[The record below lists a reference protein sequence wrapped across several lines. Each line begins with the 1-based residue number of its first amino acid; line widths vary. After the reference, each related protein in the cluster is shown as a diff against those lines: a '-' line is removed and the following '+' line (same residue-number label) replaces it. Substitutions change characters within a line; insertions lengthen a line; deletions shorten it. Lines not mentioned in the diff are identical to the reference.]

1 MNRVNEIAFRKEKN
15 TYDIIDPLAVIVAMC
30 PELVM
35 EYFEKPCFIEV
46 AGKYTKGM
54 VVIDWVGRSLEKR
67 NPSTIISEVRMQAVL
82 DLLVES
88 VAPKTD

>member
-1 MNRVNEIAFRKEKN
+1 
-15 TYDIIDPLAVIVAMC
+15 MC

-46 AGKYTKGM
+46 GGKYTQGL
-54 VVIDWVGRSLEKR
+54 VVIDWVGRSLERR
-67 NPSTIISEVRMQAVL
+67 NPTIIISEVKLKAVM
-82 DLLVES
+82 DLLIES